1 MMIDINTNVNVLDNT
16 ASSLTN
22 KLNITSKSDENLKA
36 VCDDFEAYF
45 MQQLMDISLK
55 STNIAG
61 EGTGSEIIKGLYTE
75 NIARSSGGNLGI
87 SDMLYRFLSE
97 K

>member
-1 MMIDINTNVNVLDNT
+1 MIDINTNVNVLDNT

-22 KLNITSKSDENLKA
+22 KLNMTSKSDENLKA

-61 EGTGSEIIKGLYTE
+61 EETGSEIIKGLYTE